1 MMSIKKYLHNA
12 DKKEWSWIL
21 YDCGNSAYS
30 MAITTALFPVY
41 FGMVKQGSSMDLGY
55 FSSFAGILVAMLSP
69 ILGTI
74 ADYRGYKKR
83 FFSFFA
89 LLGVLV
95 TAMLAFVPTDQWFL
109 LGAIYTLSAIGFA
122 GANVFYDAFLV
133 DVTNHDRMDRV
144 STRGFAMGYIVSVI
158 PFILCLIAILIAGMD
173 SFLGYK
179 VSFFITALWWG
190 ILTIPMFK
198 NVIQKHY
205 IEPEEHPIRKSFRRL
220 FTTFKHIRSYK
231 LVFSFLI
238 AYFLYI
244 DGVDTIIKMA
254 VPYVQDALSLGS
266 LDSFMLLAI
275 LLVIQV
281 IAFPCALL
289 YGWLADKF
297 TAKTM
302 LIVAICTYLGTII
315 FAYFITEL
323 WHIFI
328 LGGLIGSAQGGV
340 QALSRSYYAK
350 IIPKDRAN
358 EFFGFYNI
366 FGKFA
371 AIIGPFLMSLT
382 TTVTGVP
389 RYSILAIAPLF
400 LVGLIFVIRL
410 PKEV

>member
-1 MMSIKKYLHNA
+1 MSLKDYVRKA

-41 FGMVKQGSSMDLGY
+41 FGMVREGSSMDLGY
-55 FSSFAGILVAMLSP
+55 FSSFAGILVALLSP

-83 FFSFFA
+83 FFAFFA
-89 LLGVLV
+89 MMGVFV
-95 TAMLAFVPTDQWFL
+95 TAILTFIPSNHWFL
-109 LGAIYTLSAIGFA
+109 VGVVYTISAIGFA

-133 DVTNHDRMDRV
+133 DVTTHERMDRV
-144 STRGFAMGYIVSVI
+144 STRGFAMGYIVSVV
-158 PFILCLIAILIAGMD
+158 PFLLCLIAILIAGMNSFTGYRV
-173 SFLGYK
+173 SFL
-179 VSFFITALWWG
+179 ITALWWG
-190 ILTIPMFK
+190 ALTIPILKNVTQKHFIEREANPIIKSFKRLYKTFK
-198 NVIQKHY
+198 N
-205 IEPEEHPIRKSFRRL
+205 
-220 FTTFKHIRSYK
+220 IRSYK
-231 LVFSFLI
+231 LVFAFLI

-244 DGVDTIIKMA
+244 DGVDTIIRMA
-254 VPYVQDALSLGS
+254 VPYVQDSLNLGG

-275 LLVIQV
+275 LLVIQL
-281 IAFPCALL
+281 IAFPFALI

-323 WHIFI
+323 WHVFI

-382 TTVTGVP
+382 ATVTGVP

-400 LVGLIFVIRL
+400 LFGLIFVIRL
-410 PKEV
+410 PKEI